1 MCTWCKCNIP
11 VHNAGILCVCR
22 ADLEF
27 SSSNHRCQQ
36 GHDVAGKAGKGK
48 AASFAVKQLGK
59 SGISNKFVH
68 LRKIA
73 QHPLLVRNLYSD
85 SRVQRLATV
94 AYNRLTFNML
104 HSSSCILTGSAEFSC
119 AGSAIASAA
128 PCLYLVLA
136 NLPANH
142 NKTSLTVPSF

>member
-1 MCTWCKCNIP
+1 MQGYSVRP
-11 VHNAGILCVCR
+11 

-27 SSSNHRCQQ
+27 SSRNYRCQE
-36 GHDVAGKAGKGK
+36 GHGVAGKAGKGK
-48 AASFAVKQLGK
+48 AASFVVKQLGK

-85 SRVQRLATV
+85 SKVQRLATV

-104 HSSSCILTGSAEFSC
+104 HSSLCILTGSAEFSC
-119 AGSAIASAA
+119 AGPAIASAA
-128 PCLYLVLA
+128 PCFYLVLA

-142 NKTSLTVPSF
+142 KKTSLVVPSFS